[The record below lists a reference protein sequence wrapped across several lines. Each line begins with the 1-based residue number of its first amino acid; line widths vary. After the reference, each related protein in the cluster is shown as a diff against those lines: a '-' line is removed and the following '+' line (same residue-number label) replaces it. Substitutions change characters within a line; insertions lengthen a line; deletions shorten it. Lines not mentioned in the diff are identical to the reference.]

1 MCANSSLHLS
11 SINCSWLPWG
21 LYISRKTV
29 NAYGVEQTPISLFMQ
44 QGKKYFEWALAFE
57 LGTKPS
63 SDPFHRI
70 LTAGIQAVDQKRE
83 FLSFSPWDLY
93 EPG

>member
-1 MCANSSLHLS
+1 
-11 SINCSWLPWG
+11 
-21 LYISRKTV
+21 
-29 NAYGVEQTPISLFMQ
+29 MQ
-44 QGKKYFEWALAFE
+44 QGKKYFEWALAFQ

-63 SDPFHRI
+63 SEPFHRI
-70 LTAGIQAVDQKRE
+70 LTAEIQAVDQKKE